1 MKSTFL
7 DLKTMGENPTI
18 DDLPISPLFGIV
30 SAPCIAPSRIQDEKN
45 YFTLSRKYHNPFTST
60 FATMDIPCFYDP
72 NNGRHSS
79 VANATNGKAVFSVAG
94 EVFLGRKLVQIIA
107 NEIEWSYPAV
117 EKTNGDQ
124 RKTPRK
130 ALKSSHLDFEEKF
143 INSNSNKRRATDY
156 VDRKSNKRR
165 GDINHDV
172 QEESSTSRLTK
183 LGNAISAVIGNNN
196 NNNKGKERASDLERD
211 LRNIENVNNKETNY
225 DSYDTEF

>member
-1 MKSTFL
+1 M
-7 DLKTMGENPTI
+7 
-18 DDLPISPLFGIV
+18 
-30 SAPCIAPSRIQDEKN
+30 
-45 YFTLSRKYHNPFTST
+45 
-60 FATMDIPCFYDP
+60 
-72 NNGRHSS
+72 
-79 VANATNGKAVFSVAG
+79 AG

-143 INSNSNKRRATDY
+143 INSNNNKRRTMDY

-165 GDINHDV
+165 GDVNHDV

-196 NNNKGKERASDLERD
+196 NNNNKGKERADDLERD
-211 LRNIENVNNKETNY
+211 LHNIENINNNEMKTETNY
-225 DSYDTEF
+225 DSYDTE